1 MYYIHVCVSVCVCVW
16 VNVEGTVRAPRRN
29 DEKMKELRSGRSRIS
44 RNSGGKEGSIWSK
57 QKRRENLVETIKR

>member
-1 MYYIHVCVSVCVCVW
+1 MYYIHVCVCVW

-44 RNSGGKEGSIWSK
+44 RNGEGKEGSIWSK